1 MGKQEFEEFLDIL
14 SGVES
19 GDEYDKCWNYGRYTD
34 QYCPCCPYRNEC
46 SGYED
51 ED

>member
-1 MGKQEFEEFLDIL
+1 MGNEDFIVFGFEGTD
-14 SGVES
+14 
-19 GDEYDKCWNYGRYTD
+19 DEYEDCWNNGHYTD

>member
-1 MGKQEFEEFLDIL
+1 MNDKIFDSFDWQ
-14 SGVES
+14 
-19 GDEYDKCWNYGRYTD
+19 DEGSDDGYEDCWNSGNYTD